1 MHSKKNIIMA
11 VNKNIVQKI
20 IIDNQ
25 NLIRNIDLIERDFV
39 FEEKGNYVFVG
50 IRQAGKSYMLYQ
62 RMQQLIK
69 DGHNVDEMVYIS
81 FDDERLRDI
90 TADEL
95 DVILQAHRS
104 LFDCR
109 PILFLD
115 EIQNVDGW
123 QFFARR
129 LANEKYQ
136 AYITGSN
143 AKMLSRDIAT
153 TLGGRYWVN
162 DIYPYDFKEY
172 LKAHNVELERHWQLS
187 SRKNDIAR
195 LFNEY
200 FYFGGFPEL
209 TGIVAKRA
217 WLTGIYN
224 KIFFSDIIVRNSI
237 RNEAAL
243 RMTIRRLAESVK
255 QPIAYNRISNLIK
268 STGLTTNPNTVM
280 NYVQCLQDACMLFSI
295 ENYATKFV
303 EKETVKKHYFID
315 NGLLNLFLVDPETS
329 LLENMAAIH
338 LHRKYGDKLYFY
350 NKEIEVDFIVPEEK
364 TGIQVC
370 YNLNDNDTLEREVN
384 ALLRL
389 KKVLDLKR
397 MLIIS
402 RDDEQT
408 LTIGNELIEV
418 VPIWQW
424 LIKDA

>member
-1 MHSKKNIIMA
+1 
-11 VNKNIVQKI
+11 
-20 IIDNQ
+20 
-25 NLIRNIDLIERDFV
+25 
-39 FEEKGNYVFVG
+39 
-50 IRQAGKSYMLYQ
+50 
-62 RMQQLIK
+62 
-69 DGHNVDEMVYIS
+69 
-81 FDDERLRDI
+81 
-90 TADEL
+90 
-95 DVILQAHRS
+95 
-104 LFDCR
+104 
-109 PILFLD
+109 
-115 EIQNVDGW
+115 
-123 QFFARR
+123 
-129 LANEKYQ
+129 
-136 AYITGSN
+136 
-143 AKMLSRDIAT
+143 
-153 TLGGRYWVN
+153 
-162 DIYPYDFKEY
+162 
-172 LKAHNVELERHWQLS
+172 
-187 SRKNDIAR
+187 
-195 LFNEY
+195 
-200 FYFGGFPEL
+200 
-209 TGIVAKRA
+209 
-217 WLTGIYN
+217 
-224 KIFFSDIIVRNSI
+224 
-237 RNEAAL
+237 
-243 RMTIRRLAESVK
+243 
-255 QPIAYNRISNLIK
+255 
-268 STGLTTNPNTVM
+268 
-280 NYVQCLQDACMLFSI
+280 MLFSI